1 MKRLSIRQIVY
12 PLQVHHL
19 ALFIDSIDLPKFSE
33 FKTEEDAFYRASGI
47 TLTSTSIFIFI

>member
-1 MKRLSIRQIVY
+1 MLMKRLSIRQIVY

-47 TLTSTSIFIFI
+47 TLTST